1 MKRATAATLLAL
13 MILPMSCVTGRQEAA
28 AILDQFET
36 GAFDPPAS
44 TLAAFRVA
52 LDTNPDVQRLL
63 QLHDGAPAAH
73 ERMNRGV
80 AAVGDRMAAICSYVI
95 EKRAYRAAVPTL
107 EAYLR
112 SSPGL
117 QHHSWGPNFAVR
129 ALLVLKAIPDATDGY
144 QPYDDATIRRAIS
157 AP

>member
-1 MKRATAATLLAL
+1 MKCGTAATLLAL
-13 MILPMSCVTGRQEAA
+13 MILPMSCVTGRQDAA
-28 AILDQFET
+28 AVLDQFET

-52 LDTNPDVQRLL
+52 LDTNPNVQRLV
-63 QLHDGAPAAH
+63 QLRSGAPAAH

-80 AAVGDRMAAICSYVI
+80 AAAGDKMAAVCSYVI
-95 EKRAYRAAVPTL
+95 EKRVYRPAIPAL

-117 QHHSWGPNFAVR
+117 RHHSWGPYFAVR
-129 ALLVLKAIPDATDGY
+129 ALLVLKGIPDATDGY
-144 QPYDDATIRRAIS
+144 QSYDDATIRRAIS